1 MATLLLRLAA
11 PLQSWGT
18 DSKFEIRK
26 TDRQP
31 SKSGVLG
38 LVAAALGYRR
48 DDDAAIQSLHAL
60 RFGVRVDRE
69 GQQLLNDLHN
79 AHAEKFWTTGDAKT
93 YAYITH
99 RYYLA
104 DAIFLAGLESE
115 DEALLQQIADALQHP
130 AYPLFL
136 GRRSCPPT
144 LPLCLGIRQNTL
156 EEALQAEPWLV
167 THSIQQD
174 DNQQVRMQIEPKEI
188 TATDAVIQD
197 KPISFSPLHR
207 DYGYRPV
214 REQLIR
220 LDKMSDEQT
229 LQNAETDHDP
239 FSELSES

>member
-18 DSKFEIRK
+18 DSKFEIRR

-38 LVAAALGYRR
+38 LVAAAIGYRR

-79 AHAEKFWTTGDAKT
+79 AHTEQFWATDDTKYT
-93 YAYITH
+93 YLTH

-104 DAIFLAGLESE
+104 DAIFLAGLESD
-115 DEALLQQIADALQHP
+115 DEALLQQIADALQDP

-156 EEALQAEPWLV
+156 EEALQGEPWLV
-167 THSIQQD
+167 THRIQQD
-174 DNQQVRMQIEPKEI
+174 DNQRVRMQIEPKEI
-188 TATDAVIQD
+188 TATDAVVQD
-197 KPISFSPLHR
+197 KPISFSPMHR
-207 DYGYRPV
+207 IHGYRPV

>member
-69 GQQLLNDLHN
+69 GQLLQDLHT
-79 AHAEKFWTTGDAKT
+79 AHDEKFWRTGKGT
-93 YAYITH
+93 SYMTH

-104 DAIFLAGLESE
+104 DAIFLAGLESD

-144 LPLCLGIRQNTL
+144 LPLCLGIRQSAL
-156 EEALQAEPWLV
+156 EEALQGEPSLV

-174 DNQQVRMQIEPKEI
+174 DNQRVRMQIEPKEI
-188 TATDAVIQD
+188 TATDAVVQD
-197 KPISFSPLHR
+197 KPISFSPMHR
-207 DYGYRPV
+207 IHGYRPV

-220 LDKMSDEQT
+220 LDRMSDEQT
-229 LQNAETDHDP
+229 QQDAETDHDP

>member
-18 DSKFEIRK
+18 DSKFEIRR

-79 AHAEKFWTTGDAKT
+79 AHTEQFWATDDTKYT
-93 YAYITH
+93 YITH

-115 DEALLQQIADALQHP
+115 DEALLQQIADALRHP

-174 DNQQVRMQIEPKEI
+174 DNQRVRMQIEPKEI
-188 TATDAVIQD
+188 TATDAVVQD
-197 KPISFSPLHR
+197 KPISFSPMHR
-207 DYGYRPV
+207 IHGYRPV

-220 LDKMSDEQT
+220 LDRMSDEQT
-229 LQNAETDHDP
+229 QQDAETDHDP

>member
-18 DSKFEIRK
+18 DSKFEIRR

-79 AHAEKFWTTGDAKT
+79 AHTEQFWATDDTKYT
-93 YAYITH
+93 YLTH

-104 DAIFLAGLESE
+104 DAIFLAGLESD
-115 DEALLQQIADALQHP
+115 DEALLQQIADALQDP

-156 EEALQAEPWLV
+156 EEALQGEPWLV
-167 THSIQQD
+167 THRIQQD
-174 DNQQVRMQIEPKEI
+174 DNQRVRMQIEPKEI
-188 TATDAVIQD
+188 TATDAVVQD
-197 KPISFSPLHR
+197 KPISFSPMHR
-207 DYGYRPV
+207 IHGYRPV

>member
-18 DSKFEIRK
+18 DSKFEIRR

-79 AHAEKFWTTGDAKT
+79 AHTEQFWATDDTKYT
-93 YAYITH
+93 YITH

-104 DAIFLAGLESE
+104 DAIFLAGLESD

-156 EEALQAEPWLV
+156 EEALQGEPWLV
-167 THSIQQD
+167 THRIQQD
-174 DNQQVRMQIEPKEI
+174 DNQRVRMQIEPKEI

-197 KPISFSPLHR
+197 KPISFSPMHR
-207 DYGYRPV
+207 IHGYRPV

>member
-69 GQQLLNDLHN
+69 GQLLQDLRT
-79 AHAEKFWTTGDAKT
+79 AHDEKFWRTGKGT
-93 YAYITH
+93 AYMTH

-104 DAIFLAGLESE
+104 DAIFLVGLESD
-115 DEALLQQIADALQHP
+115 DEALLQQIADALRHP
-130 AYPLFL
+130 VYPLFL

-144 LPLCLGIRQNTL
+144 LPLCLGIRQSAL
-156 EEALQAEPWLV
+156 EEALQGEPWLV

-174 DNQQVRMQIEPKEI
+174 DNQRVRMQIEPKEI
-188 TATDAVIQD
+188 TATDAVVQD

>member
-18 DSKFEIRK
+18 DSKFEIRR

-79 AHAEKFWTTGDAKT
+79 AHTEQFWATDDTK

-104 DAIFLAGLESE
+104 DAIFLVGLESD

-156 EEALQAEPWLV
+156 EEALQGEPWLV
-167 THSIQQD
+167 THSIQQN
-174 DNQQVRMQIEPKEI
+174 DNQRVRMQIEPKEI
-188 TATDAVIQD
+188 TATDAVVQD
-197 KPISFSPLHR
+197 KPISFSPMHR
-207 DYGYRPV
+207 IHGYRPV

>member
-31 SKSGVLG
+31 SKSGVIG

-69 GQQLLNDLHN
+69 GQQLLQDLHN
-79 AHAEKFWTTGDAKT
+79 AHTEQFWATDDPKYT
-93 YAYITH
+93 YITH

-115 DEALLQQIADALQHP
+115 DEAQLQQIADALRHP

-156 EEALQAEPWLV
+156 EEALQGEPSLV
-167 THSIQQD
+167 THSIQQN
-174 DNQQVRMQIEPKEI
+174 DNQRVRMQIEPKEI